1 MTERI
6 LCVVEGDGERTAVP
20 VLLNRM
26 LTRLRRHLRV
36 SVDSESTLCAR
47 NGDRITAPYDQKRQ
61 LGIEFFVARAVRE
74 KPAAVLVIVDAE
86 DRCVQREARYD
97 PPLGPELLER
107 ARRVAGGIPVG
118 VVVANRMFESWF
130 LADFH
135 SLRARGHF
143 PPTATFPRWRTPE
156 ANGGCKGWMTDLL
169 GRKYSETRDQ
179 QAFAKHVSLPLR
191 ATLRARAPSFHKLY
205 REVDRISRETT

>member
-20 VLLNRM
+20 VLVDRVLAH
-26 LTRLRRHLRV
+26 LRRHRRLHVDPERV
-36 SVDSESTLCAR
+36 LCPR
-47 NGDRITAPYDQKRQ
+47 NGDCITADYDPVRK
-61 LGIEFFVARAVRE
+61 LGIEVFVARAVRE

-86 DRCVQREARYD
+86 DRCVQREARHD
-97 PPLGPELLER
+97 PPLGPELLAR

-169 GRKYSETRDQ
+169 RRKYSETRDQ
-179 QAFAKHVSLPLR
+179 QVFAKHVSLPLR
-191 ATLRARAPSFHKLY
+191 AKLRARAPSFHKLY